1 MRGLAIVYRL
11 GVKELYSLL
20 RDPVLMALIL
30 YTFTGAVYTV
40 ARGVQT
46 EVRNAAIAVVD
57 EDGSALSARIAAA
70 FLPPLFQPAALIG
83 ADVVDAGMDGGRYA
97 FVLDIPPG
105 FEADLLA
112 GRAPVIQLNVD
123 ATAMTIAGAGARYV
137 QAIVAAET
145 AGFLGRADEA
155 RPAPVTLTIR
165 AKFNPNLDSAW
176 FMAVMQLINNVTILA
191 IVLGGAAVIREREH
205 GTIEHLMVMPV
216 TASEIV
222 LAKIWANGLVIVAA
236 AMLSLWLV
244 VGGALGVPIA
254 GSPALFAAGTA
265 VYLFAV
271 VSLGV
276 LLSTVATTMP
286 QFGLLA
292 IPVFMVMNL
301 LSGGVTPLEGMP
313 PALQHAVQVMP
324 STHYVALAQAVLYRG
339 AGAEAVWPQFA
350 AMAGLGAA
358 FFALALARFRV
369 ALAATG

>member
-1 MRGLAIVYRL
+1 
-11 GVKELYSLL
+11 
-20 RDPVLMALIL
+20 
-30 YTFTGAVYTV
+30 
-40 ARGVQT
+40 
-46 EVRNAAIAVVD
+46 
-57 EDGSALSARIAAA
+57 
-70 FLPPLFQPAALIG
+70 
-83 ADVVDAGMDGGRYA
+83 
-97 FVLDIPPG
+97 
-105 FEADLLA
+105 
-112 GRAPVIQLNVD
+112 
-123 ATAMTIAGAGARYV
+123 MTIAGAGARYV
-137 QAIVAAET
+137 QSIVAAET

-155 RPAPVTLTIR
+155 APAPVTLTIR

-254 GSPALFAAGTA
+254 GSSALFAVGTA

-313 PALQHAVQVMP
+313 PALQQAVQVMP

-339 AGAEAVWPQFA
+339 AGAEAVWPRLA

-358 FFALALARFRV
+358 FFALALARFRA
-369 ALAATG
+369 ALAVTG

>member
-57 EDGSALSARIAAA
+57 EDRSAVSARIAAA

-112 GRAPVIQLNVD
+112 RRAPIIQLNVD

-145 AGFLGRADEA
+145 AGFLGRADEPA
-155 RPAPVTLTIR
+155 PAPVTLTIR

-254 GSPALFAAGTA
+254 GSSALFAVGTA

-313 PALQHAVQVMP
+313 PAMQQAVQVMP

-339 AGAEAVWPQFA
+339 AGAEAVWPQLA

-358 FFALALARFRV
+358 FFALALARFRA
-369 ALAATG
+369 ALAVTG

>member
-57 EDGSALSARIAAA
+57 EDRSAASARIAAA

-112 GRAPVIQLNVD
+112 RRAPIIQLNVD

-155 RPAPVTLTIR
+155 APAPVTLTIR

-216 TASEIV
+216 SASEIV

-254 GSPALFAAGTA
+254 GSSALFAVGTA

-313 PALQHAVQVMP
+313 PALQQAVQVMP

-339 AGAEAVWPQFA
+339 AGAEAVWPQLA

-358 FFALALARFRV
+358 FFALALARFRA
-369 ALAATG
+369 ALAVTG

>member
-57 EDGSALSARIAAA
+57 EDRSAVSARIAAA

-83 ADVVDAGMDGGRYA
+83 ADMVDAGLDGGRYA

-112 GRAPVIQLNVD
+112 RRAPIIQLNVD

-145 AGFLGRADEA
+145 AGFLGRADEPA
-155 RPAPVTLTIR
+155 PAPVTLTIR

-254 GSPALFAAGTA
+254 GSSALFAVGTA

-313 PALQHAVQVMP
+313 PAMQQAVQVMP

-339 AGAEAVWPQFA
+339 AGAEAVWPQLA

-358 FFALALARFRV
+358 FFALALARFRA
-369 ALAATG
+369 ALAVTG